1 MLGPTVLRIYL
12 VLQVAAT
19 LITVAFGS
27 FAGLDMSTCED
38 APSWA
43 CGSPLEGLIAAL
55 AGLNLS
61 NPLTL
66 FRLIPGALQSLFQL
80 AILDYNWLP
89 TDGLLSV
96 PVYAIRA
103 YSAILML
110 KAVINVATSLSGAL
124 GSALG
129 RFL

>member
-1 MLGPTVLRIYL
+1 MLSDAVLRIYL
-12 VLQVAAT
+12 VLQVVAT
-19 LITVAFGS
+19 VLTVAFLP
-27 FAGLDMSTCED
+27 FAGGTFGGCAD

-43 CGSPLEGLIAAL
+43 CGSPMEGLAA
-55 AGLNLS
+55 AMQGINLS

-66 FRLIPGALQSLFQL
+66 FRLISGALYSLFQL
-80 AILDYNWLP
+80 AILDYAWLP
-89 TDGLLSV
+89 TDGILSV
-96 PVYAIRA
+96 PVYGIRA

-110 KAVINVATSLSGAL
+110 KAIINVATNLAGVL